1 MGKQLLLLG
10 HPIKQIDDIRLQRR
24 CAATELR
31 KRLSRQWLDSQSRQ
45 QAQAA
50 LQRICRWCTP

>member
-10 HPIKQIDDIRLQRR
+10 HRIKQIGDIRLQRR
-24 CAATELR
+24 CTTTELR
-31 KRLSRQWLDSQSRQ
+31 KRLSGQWLDSQSQQ

-50 LQRICRWCTP
+50 LQRIRR